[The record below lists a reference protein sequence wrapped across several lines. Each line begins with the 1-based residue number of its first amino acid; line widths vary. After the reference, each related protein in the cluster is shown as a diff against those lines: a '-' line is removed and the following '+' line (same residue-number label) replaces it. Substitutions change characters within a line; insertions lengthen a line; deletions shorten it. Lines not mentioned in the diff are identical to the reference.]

1 MALTFPLDLA
11 GLFDRLARIEA
22 TFDLGEAML
31 ANVTGGGEVIT
42 STHGTRLWRG
52 RITGRGQAFIDLD
65 AMTARVDLVRQAGAS
80 FLVTPS
86 HRDGPQADPLA
97 TILGAATPEVTTVHA
112 NSRDVTIS
120 GLPAAYVLTEGD
132 LVSFT
137 YLASPTRF
145 ALHKIVTGAT
155 ANGSGV
161 ATVELMP
168 PLRPGHSVPFT
179 LRLDRPR
186 CKAVIVP
193 GSYQPP
199 VHDRRGR
206 ALFSFDWQQ
215 TLR

>member
-1 MALTFPLDLA
+1 MAATFPLDLA
-11 GLFDRLARIEA
+11 GLFNRLARIEA

-31 ANVTGGGEVIT
+31 SNVTGGGEVIT
-42 STHGTRLWRG
+42 SNHGARLWRG
-52 RITGRGQAFIDLD
+52 RITGRGQAYIDLD

-80 FLVTPS
+80 FFVSPS

-97 TILGAATPEVTTVHA
+97 TILGASTPQITNVNA

-132 LVSFT
+132 LVSFN
-137 YLASPTRF
+137 YLSSPVRYG
-145 ALHKIVTGAT
+145 LHKVVTGAT

-168 PLRPGHSVPFT
+168 PLRPGHSVPFNI
-179 LRLDRPR
+179 RLNKPY

-199 VHDRRGR
+199 VYDRRGR
-206 ALFSFDWQQ
+206 AVFSFDWMQ